1 MRTFHPYAIILG
13 LGLGVVIFFTL
24 RHPLFALFGGIASMV
39 GIDYAL
45 KNKKIDDGDQ

>member
-1 MRTFHPYAIILG
+1 MRTLHPYAIILG
-13 LGLGVVIFFTL
+13 FGIGIVVYFTL

-45 KNKKIDDGDQ
+45 KRKNIDDGKK